1 MIYGRNTY
9 QLSSRVIFASGY
21 IFLKADG
28 TLPENDGST
37 RKGGNK
43 RKYKMLWEQSIE
55 YMKRE
60 ESDCSWTWSHA
71 KLQHPRKYLFLQKQL
86 VI

>member
-43 RKYKMLWEQSIE
+43 RKYKML
-55 YMKRE
+55 
-60 ESDCSWTWSHA
+60 
-71 KLQHPRKYLFLQKQL
+71 
-86 VI
+86 